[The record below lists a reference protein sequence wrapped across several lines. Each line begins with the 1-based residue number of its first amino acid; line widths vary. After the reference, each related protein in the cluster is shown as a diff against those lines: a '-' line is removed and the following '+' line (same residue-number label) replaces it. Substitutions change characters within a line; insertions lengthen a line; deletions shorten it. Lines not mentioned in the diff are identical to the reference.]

1 MTIIIALTILD
12 HPWSSSLIIV
22 VIIVVTVIII
32 IIIVI
37 TPHHRAVKKRSKIM
51 EIVAA
56 KDVIFA
62 LAASGVC
69 VAYARGAKSEEHA
82 TNHRVAVLPCHAM
95 PHDPMMGKRA
105 YELVEHSGEGS
116 ILF

>member
-1 MTIIIALTILD
+1 
-12 HPWSSSLIIV
+12 
-22 VIIVVTVIII
+22 
-32 IIIVI
+32 
-37 TPHHRAVKKRSKIM
+37 M

-82 TNHRVAVLPCHAM
+82 TNHVMPCHAM
-95 PHDPMMGKRA
+95 PHDPMMVQRA
-105 YELVEHSGEGS
+105 YELVEHSEEGS